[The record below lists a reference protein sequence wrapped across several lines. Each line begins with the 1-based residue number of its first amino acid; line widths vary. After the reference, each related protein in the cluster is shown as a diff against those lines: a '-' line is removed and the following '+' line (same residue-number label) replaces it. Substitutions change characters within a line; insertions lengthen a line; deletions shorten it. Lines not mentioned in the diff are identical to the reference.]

1 MNNHIQIKRQARK
14 GAIMI
19 IIFMIAGFVILIPT
33 ALFLLLYAENILL
46 FDSLI
51 LSVLSAIWIRT
62 IAGIHPV
69 FCILIGIG
77 VLAGTMMLY
86 TQQCIFWI
94 FTVISSMMYGA
105 MLGTLI
111 NDITNDCIWGIFI
124 GLVTGIVTL
133 LFHMG
138 VRVKYYG

>member
-1 MNNHIQIKRQARK
+1 
-14 GAIMI
+14 MI

-33 ALFLLLYAENILL
+33 ALFLMLYAENILL
-46 FDSLI
+46 LDSLI

-62 IAGIHPV
+62 IADIHPV

-77 VLAGTMMLY
+77 VLAGTMLLY
-86 TQQCIFWI
+86 TQQYIFWI
-94 FTVISSMMYGA
+94 FTAISSMMYGA
-105 MLGTLI
+105 MIGTII
-111 NDITNDCIWGIFI
+111 NEITNDCIWGIFI

>member
-1 MNNHIQIKRQARK
+1 MKNIQTKRQAQK
-14 GAIMI
+14 GAVMI
-19 IIFMIAGFVILIPT
+19 IIFMIAGFVILIP
-33 ALFLLLYAENILL
+33 AAMFLMLYAENILFL
-46 FDSLI
+46 DSLV

-62 IAGIHPV
+62 IADIHPV

-77 VLAGTMMLY
+77 VLAGTMLLY
-86 TQQCIFWI
+86 TQQYIFWI

-105 MLGTLI
+105 MLGTI
-111 NDITNDCIWGIFI
+111 ITDITNDCIWGIFV